1 MTRNDIILHEEK
13 INALKQEIKA
23 LITAKHRLANL
34 LSRALALAYSFLRP
48 RIQHTWENTL

>member
-1 MTRNDIILHEEK
+1 MTRNDVILHEEK

-34 LSRALALAYSFLRP
+34 LSWALAVTYSFLRP

>member
-1 MTRNDIILHEEK
+1 MTKNDVILHEEK

-23 LITAKHRLANL
+23 LIADKRRLEHL
-34 LSRALALAYSFLRP
+34 LSWAPAVTYSFLRP